1 MVFVAAA
8 ADSEHKLWRGESKG
22 SSLTISP
29 VPARGEGPGSASA
42 KLWGAGADEETNSP
56 VTLGTASGQD
66 GAGSPWG
73 AGGEARPPS
82 PQRMWPGCIPVG
94 FGSDPGGGGG
104 GGGER
109 AGAE

>member
-1 MVFVAAA
+1 MTMVFVAAA

-82 PQRMWPGCIPVG
+82 PQRM
-94 FGSDPGGGGG
+94 
-104 GGGER
+104 
-109 AGAE
+109 